1 MLDEI
6 LNSLHLGDDGN
17 LSSLSDGDLSAGVDE
32 QMSNVINDD
41 LSSIQVSS
49 SIEQI
54 YDLSSNESNCYNT
67 LDETVNSADYFPS
80 DSALDDNLISPFS
93 DTDNHSINFDSIN
106 KGFIEP
112 SSGYA
117 ELNHSEILEPKT
129 ECLSFKKEELDISP
143 TTTIGMSN
151 ISFGNLYDDRTADFL
166 KECDRLGIDLPS
178 SVTHG
183 ESYIDRSCNGGLVEI
198 DKALIRN
205 PLKDALDSGKISKDQ
220 FEKLN
225 NKLSSC

>member
-1 MLDEI
+1 
-6 LNSLHLGDDGN
+6 
-17 LSSLSDGDLSAGVDE
+17 
-32 QMSNVINDD
+32 
-41 LSSIQVSS
+41 
-49 SIEQI
+49 
-54 YDLSSNESNCYNT
+54 
-67 LDETVNSADYFPS
+67 
-80 DSALDDNLISPFS
+80 
-93 DTDNHSINFDSIN
+93 
-106 KGFIEP
+106 
-112 SSGYA
+112 
-117 ELNHSEILEPKT
+117 
-129 ECLSFKKEELDISP
+129 
-143 TTTIGMSN
+143 MSN